1 MSVILYAL
9 LFFFL
14 YNLIVKVVLPVYRTT
29 RQIKKQFSQMKQ
41 QFQQPEAA
49 TQQSG
54 TASQTPPPSQKKPS
68 KLGEYIDFEEV
79 K

>member
-1 MSVILYAL
+1 MSVILYAIL
-9 LFFFL
+9 LFFL
-14 YNLIVKVVLPVYRTT
+14 YNFIVKVALPVYRTT

-41 QFQQPEAA
+41 QFQQPDSNPQPDPAP
-49 TQQSG
+49 
-54 TASQTPPPSQKKPS
+54 QTPPPGKEKS

>member
-1 MSVILYAL
+1 MSVILYDL

-49 TQQSG
+49 TQPG
-54 TASQTPPPSQKKPS
+54 RTASQTPPPPKSGS

>member
-41 QFQQPEAA
+41 QFRQPEAA

-54 TASQTPPPSQKKPS
+54 TTSQTPPPKKQAS